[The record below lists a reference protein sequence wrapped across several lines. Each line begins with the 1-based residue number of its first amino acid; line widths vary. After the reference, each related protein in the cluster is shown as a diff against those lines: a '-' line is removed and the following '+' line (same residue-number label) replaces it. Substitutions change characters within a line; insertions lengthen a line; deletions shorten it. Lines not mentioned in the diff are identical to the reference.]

1 MATRVSGLASGL
13 DIDKFV
19 SDLIKAR
26 KTSLA
31 KVEQKATK
39 VEWKKTDLQSIY
51 TAVSDFRAVA
61 FNSTLAA
68 NLASRKATSSDE
80 NVVVAT
86 PNGDAASDAHALRV
100 SQLAE
105 SVRVASSGGITAT
118 GNEKTTLASQFGL
131 SSNFNLILNDKTI
144 AVNVNASINT
154 LVSQIN
160 AAGAGVVAKYDTTLD
175 RFFLASTAPGK
186 YEADGSGARLD
197 LAGNSAAAMSF
208 LTDSLALPI
217 TTNKAS
223 NAAITPTGNPKL
235 STTTLANQFGIAGA
249 FNLVL
254 NGKTIAV
261 DPATM
266 TLDQLMTQMSTSTNV
281 TATYDRGL
289 DRVFMDSTNA
299 GVAFDFTGSDA
310 AATDFLTN
318 NLKVMSTDSLMLRGK
333 DALVNYDGAELTI
346 KDNSFSAD
354 GATYQLKGVSSSDVV
369 VTIGVDGDKVVENVK
384 SFIEG
389 YNKLIA
395 KINSE
400 LKEERYKVPGSTR
413 QYFEPLTDEQ
423 RKSMSEEE
431 IKIWEEKA
439 RSGLLRNNG
448 NLRSILTNLRN
459 NAISPVSQETVTGP
473 KGSMNQGSNADGGT
487 LSFDKAL
494 YYRAGGTPAGALTPL
509 ADGADVTSM
518 IQYNGTGSLTS
529 ATYRTSNGVSYI
541 EFKTTGTAMNDEFS
555 LKTGGIN
562 DVYDSSG
569 LKYTPQA
576 SYYKDGVW
584 KYPKANSAYNSASSI
599 GITTGQG
606 DYTYYQ
612 EDGTLYLNE
621 TTLKEALALDPDVV
635 KRIFGSTGDTT
646 AQKGIAQRLYLEAD
660 SAMSKLSREA
670 GKPGMT
676 DTSSALY
683 QQLKDYYT
691 QIDKIQERMEAEEER
706 YYNMFNAMESALQ
719 KMNAQSAW
727 LAQQTNQSQSS
738 G

>member
-1 MATRVSGLASGL
+1 MTTRISGLASGL

-26 KTSLA
+26 KTSLN
-31 KVEQKATK
+31 KIEQKATK
-39 VEWKKTDLQSIY
+39 TEWKKTDLQSVY
-51 TAVSDFRAVA
+51 TAVTDFRAVA
-61 FNSTLAA
+61 FNSTLTA
-68 NLASRKATSSDE
+68 NLAPRKATSSDE
-80 NVVVAT
+80 SVVIAT
-86 PNGDAASDAHALRV
+86 PDADATSDAHALRV

-105 SVRVASSGGITAT
+105 SVRLASSGAITDT

-131 SSNFNLILNDKTI
+131 SSNFNLLLNGKTI
-144 AVNVNASINT
+144 AVDVNQSINT
-154 LVSQIN
+154 LVGQIN
-160 AAGAGVVAKYDTTLD
+160 AADAGVVAKYDTTLD
-175 RFFLASTAPGK
+175 RFFLATTVPGK

-208 LTDSLALPI
+208 LTDDLALPI
-217 TTNKAS
+217 SSYKAS
-223 NAAITPTGNPKL
+223 NATITPTGNPKL
-235 STTTLANQFGIAGA
+235 SSTTLASQFGIAGA
-249 FNLVL
+249 FNMVL

-266 TLDQLMTQMSTSTNV
+266 TLDQLMTQMSTATNV
-281 TATYDRGL
+281 TATYDRDL
-289 DRVFMDSTNA
+289 DRVFMESSNPGTA
-299 GVAFDFTGSDA
+299 YDFTGSDA
-310 AATDFLTN
+310 AATTFLTT
-318 NLKVMSTDSLMLRGK
+318 NLKVMSTDSVMARGQ

-354 GATYQLKGVSSSDVV
+354 GATYQLKGVSNSDVV

-384 SFIEG
+384 TFIES

-395 KINSE
+395 KINTE

-413 QYFEPLTDEQ
+413 NYFEPLTDEQ
-423 RKSMSEEE
+423 RESMSDEEV
-431 IKIWEEKA
+431 KIWEEKA
-439 RSGLLRNNG
+439 RSGLLRNNS
-448 NLRSILTNLRN
+448 NLRSILSNMRN
-459 NAISPVSQETVTGP
+459 NAISPVSPATVSGP

-487 LSFDKAL
+487 LSFNKAL
-494 YYRAGGTPAGALTPL
+494 YYRVGGTAAGALTPL
-509 ADGADVTSM
+509 ADGADVTAM
-518 IQYNGTGSLTS
+518 IDYTGDGSLTS
-529 ATYRTSNGVSYI
+529 ATYHTNNGVSYI
-541 EFKTTGTAMNDEFS
+541 DFQTTGTTLNDEFK
-555 LKTGGIN
+555 LKTGGAN
-562 DVYDSSG
+562 TLYDSAG
-569 LKYTPQA
+569 AQYTPQA

-584 KYPKANSAYNSASSI
+584 KYPKTTSAYTSASSI

-621 TTLKEALALDPDVV
+621 ETLKEALAADPDVV

-646 AQKGIAQRLYLEAD
+646 AQKGIAQRLYAEAD
-660 SAMSKLSREA
+660 AAMGKLSREA

-683 QQLKDYYT
+683 LQLKDYYT
-691 QIDKIQERMEAEEER
+691 EMDKIQERMEAEEER

-719 KMNAQSAW
+719 KMNSQSAW
-727 LAQQTNQSQSS
+727 LAQQTGQSQSS